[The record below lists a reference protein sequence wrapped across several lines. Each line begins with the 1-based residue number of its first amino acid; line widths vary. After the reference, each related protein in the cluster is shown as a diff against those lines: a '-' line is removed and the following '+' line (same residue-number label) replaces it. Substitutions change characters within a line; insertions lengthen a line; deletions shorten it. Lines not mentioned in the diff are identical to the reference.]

1 MTAPPMSREQLPEV
15 PSAKDKMEH
24 NSPPLD
30 HSHRT
35 LDHSHCTLDHSHCT
49 LDHSHR
55 TLDHSHCTLDHS
67 HCTSTQHQP
76 PTTLALTRHKVT
88 REFNLLSTVRG

>member
-15 PSAKDKMEH
+15 PSAKDKMER

-30 HSHRT
+30 HSHCT
-35 LDHSHCTLDHSHCT
+35 LDHHSHCTLDHSHCT
-49 LDHSHR
+49 LG
-55 TLDHSHCTLDHS
+55 HS

>member
-15 PSAKDKMEH
+15 PSAKDKMER

-30 HSHRT
+30 HSH
-35 LDHSHCTLDHSHCT
+35 C
-49 LDHSHR
+49 